1 MKLQS
6 NIKGEA
12 SEYLFISKCMMIG
25 YNVSKPTS
33 SASTYDV
40 ILERDNVFER
50 IQVKSGNAIYFKGNK
65 NITSWYIIR
74 LRKKHINLYRYTIDY
89 LVVHIVPVDAW
100 YKIPISEIKYVAI
113 QLAPHRAKSKGK
125 YEKYRIF
132 VP

>member
-74 LRKKHINLYRYTIDY
+74 LHKKHINLYRYTIDY